1 MKKCIR
7 FEVKELRKR
16 EIQVNRM
23 IKYFIDAT
31 AEIIEKDGIENVT
44 IRKIADLAGY
54 NSATIYSYFKEVSH
68 LIFFASMKFL
78 KGYINDLSVYMAQG
92 KDPLEK
98 YVLAWECFCKHS
110 FENPQLFNAIFIADL
125 GEHPEEFI
133 KHYYSLYNMDMMD
146 IPDEIKAFMFER
158 NLSTRSRIMLEKAAK
173 EGLLKDEN
181 IDPINEMTIII
192 WQGMFTTLLNNR
204 SAYNNEDSIK
214 KTVSYIREVT
224 LNSSHFNFEY
234 QLRNALT

>member
-1 MKKCIR
+1 
-7 FEVKELRKR
+7 VTELRKK

-31 AEIIEKDGIENVT
+31 ADIIEKDGIENVT

-54 NSATIYSYFKEVSH
+54 NSATIYNYFKEVSH

-78 KGYINDLSVYMAQG
+78 KGYISDLSVYMAHG

-125 GEHPEEFI
+125 GENPEELI
-133 KHYYSLYNMDMMD
+133 KHYYSLYNSDVVDM
-146 IPDEIKAFMFER
+146 PEEIKTFMFER
-158 NLSTRSRIMLEKAAK
+158 NLSKRSRIMLEKAAAEGMIK
-173 EGLLKDEN
+173 EEN
-181 IDPINEMTIII
+181 LDPINDMTIFI

-204 SAYNNEDSIK
+204 SAYDNEESIK
-214 KTVSYIREVT
+214 RTVSYIREVT
-224 LNSSHFNFEY
+224 LNSNQFNFQYDLY
-234 QLRNALT
+234 QSK

>member
-1 MKKCIR
+1 MRERIRLEVIAMRKK
-7 FEVKELRKR
+7 

-68 LIFFASMKFL
+68 LIFFAAMKFL
-78 KGYINDLSVYMAQG
+78 KDYIQDLSVYMAQG
-92 KDPLEK
+92 KNPLEK

-125 GEHPEEFI
+125 GEHPEDFI
-133 KHYYSLYNMDMMD
+133 KHYYSLYNMDLVG

-158 NLSTRSRIMLEKAAK
+158 NLSTRSRIMLEKAAQ
-173 EGLLKDEN
+173 EGLLKQEN
-181 IDPINEMTIII
+181 IDPINEMTIFI

-204 SAYNNEDSIK
+204 RAYPIEESIK

-224 LNSSHFNFEY
+224 LHSNGFNFEF
-234 QLRNALT
+234 QLYKS